1 MLINHVRGLKW
12 CCFCYRSGPPQHS
25 ESWVKQVDWIRG
37 SVFDPDTW
45 RHTLSDV
52 QGVISCVGG
61 FGSYE
66 KMKKVCGEANIVAVK
81 TAAEEGKLHRLQI
94 KMLFKLSGIQSL
106 GSCSPD
112 WNSYLGT
119 GLYRAISFFNISKCR
134 LLETKL

>member
-1 MLINHVRGLKW
+1 
-12 CCFCYRSGPPQHS
+12 
-25 ESWVKQVDWIRG
+25 VKQVDWIRG

-81 TAAEEGKLHRLQI
+81 TAAEEGKLHQLQV
-94 KMLFKLSGIQSL
+94 KMLFYAVWILVT
-106 GSCSPD
+106 SCSPD
-112 WNSYLGT
+112 WNRHLGT
-119 GLYRAISFFNISKCR
+119 GLYGAITFFDISKGR